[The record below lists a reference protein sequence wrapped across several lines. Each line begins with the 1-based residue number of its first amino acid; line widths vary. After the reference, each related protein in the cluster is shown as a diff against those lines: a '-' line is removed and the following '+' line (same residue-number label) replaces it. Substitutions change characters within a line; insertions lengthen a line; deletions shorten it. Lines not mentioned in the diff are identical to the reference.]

1 MSERQL
7 TPVFDGAKDLP
18 MRNGWYASDV
28 KPIFGDRSQPIHVW
42 PRRYWNG
49 KYFSQP
55 VRLHESDQ
63 RTKYLQKTPTFYSNS
78 DLYWC
83 GLAAPHES

>member
-1 MSERQL
+1 MSARQL
-7 TPVFDGAKDLP
+7 TAIFDGAVDLP

-78 DLYWC
+78 ELYWC